1 MYIPAY
7 QNFTD
12 NLSTTSCCN
21 LVPADS
27 VQYLGTDHVLGPM
40 DNYVPIIVA
49 SQRTQ
54 WVWFQGPPGAISF
67 HGFRSPR
74 WLVICYG
81 ESTTTP

>member
-1 MYIPAY
+1 
-7 QNFTD
+7 
-12 NLSTTSCCN
+12 
-21 LVPADS
+21 
-27 VQYLGTDHVLGPM
+27 M

-74 WLVICYG
+74 WLVICYC
-81 ESTTTP
+81 ESTITL